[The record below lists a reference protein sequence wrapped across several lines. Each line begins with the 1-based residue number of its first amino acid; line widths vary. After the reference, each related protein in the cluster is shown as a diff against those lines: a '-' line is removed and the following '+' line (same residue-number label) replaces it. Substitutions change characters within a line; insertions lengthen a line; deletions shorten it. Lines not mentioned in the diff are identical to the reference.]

1 MSVSLDNRIAVPR
14 LRHDAGMLSTVAL
27 ASGDGL
33 QTESVDDDD
42 AAVSDLWIGGLY
54 QKRHYRRA
62 ATTSFH
68 TDVLPLGLDWS
79 DYFLLDFSQHT
90 LVSVCFVESLC
101 SRLRV
106 LA

>member
-27 ASGDGL
+27 ASGGGL

-42 AAVSDLWIGGLY
+42 AAVSDLWIGRLY